1 MRLRFRL
8 AVAAVTVATATILP
22 LLWIER
28 SRFHEEAAQ
37 RLLVSVERLI
47 AKPGAQ
53 ARCEASPATWHPLHA
68 RDLLGGRPVPAPHG
82 PDMDEL
88 PPPPEADVRQRLRSA
103 PGPGMREL
111 PPPGFDVR
119 VRELLPPP
127 PILDREVELFVFDGN
142 LRPAHPDAPQLGA
155 QIAREL
161 AETGALVLPRR
172 WLSDSVEVVA
182 RTPWR
187 TGPCGYV
194 YARDD
199 LPLVLRRI
207 RPRWLLPLGGV
218 LCAVL
223 ITMGPVVRRI
233 RRLTDAVTASAAT
246 GFVAEIPVEGDDEI
260 AGLAGSF
267 AAASRA
273 VQTQLAATEQREA
286 SLRDFLANTTHDV
299 MIPLTV
305 LQVHLAAMQSDEQ
318 ASRPRNHATLTS
330 AMDEAHY
337 LGALLQNLAAIA
349 KLDSGAWQPVIGSVD
364 MNTLV
369 HRVISRHQAIARR
382 LDVTVEFAV
391 PDAPLAIAGD
401 ITLLEQAVSNIVYN
415 AVRHNR
421 AGGHVAVILEASP
434 RDRFSLRVVDDGP
447 GVPATEL
454 ARLIERGF
462 RGNAARTRSPDG
474 LGLGLHI
481 TLRVAELHDLE
492 LRFGASEYGG
502 LQVDLEGPRICEP
515 A

>member
-1 MRLRFRL
+1 MTLRLRL
-8 AVAAVTVATATILP
+8 AVAAIAVAAATILP
-22 LLWIER
+22 LLWIES

-37 RLLVSVERLI
+37 RLLVSVEHVI
-47 AKPGAQ
+47 AKPSSQ
-53 ARCEASPATWHPLHA
+53 ERCEASAATWHPLHA
-68 RDLLGGRPVPAPHG
+68 RVGPGARPGPAPPG
-82 PDMDEL
+82 PKMRERL
-88 PPPPEADVRQRLRSA
+88 PPP
-103 PGPGMREL
+103 GPDMREL
-111 PPPGFDVR
+111 PPPPV
-119 VRELLPPP
+119 
-127 PILDREVELFVFDGN
+127 LDREVELFVYDRD
-142 LRPAHPDAPQLGA
+142 LRPAHPDAPQLGE
-155 QIAREL
+155 QIARNL
-161 AETGALVLPRR
+161 AEAGAFVLPRR
-172 WLSDSVEVVA
+172 WLSDNVEVIA
-182 RTPWR
+182 TTPWR
-187 TGPCGYV
+187 AGACAYV

-207 RPRWLLPLGGV
+207 RPRWLLPLGAV
-218 LCAVL
+218 LCAML

-246 GFVAEIPVEGDDEI
+246 GFVAEIPVEGGDEI
-260 AGLAGSF
+260 AALARSF
-267 AAASRA
+267 AAASHA
-273 VQTQLAATEQREA
+273 VRTQLAATEQREA
-286 SLRDFLANTTHDV
+286 ILRDFLANTTHDV

-305 LQVHLAAMQSDEQ
+305 LQVHLSAMQSDEQ
-318 ASRPRNHATLTS
+318 AGRPRNHAPLTS

-369 HRVISRHQAIARR
+369 HRVISRHRVIARR

-391 PDAPLAIAGD
+391 PDAPVTIAGD

-421 AGGHVAVILEASP
+421 AGGHVAVVLEASAH
-434 RDRFSLRVVDDGP
+434 DRFSLRVVDDGP

-454 ARLIERGF
+454 ARLVERGF

-474 LGLGLHI
+474 LGLGLNI

-502 LQVDLEGPRICEP
+502 LQVDLEGPRIRERP
-515 A
+515 